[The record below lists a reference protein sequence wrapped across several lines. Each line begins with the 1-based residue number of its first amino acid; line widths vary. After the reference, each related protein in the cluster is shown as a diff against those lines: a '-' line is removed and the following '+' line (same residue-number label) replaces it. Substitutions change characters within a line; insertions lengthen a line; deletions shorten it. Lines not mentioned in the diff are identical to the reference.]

1 MSLIEKILKGDHKA
15 TAKLI
20 SKIEDEPTSTLEE
33 IKVLEERIVPV
44 HTLGITGPPG
54 VGKSTL
60 IARLIEHYRK
70 KNKKVGVLAIDPSSP
85 FTGGALLGDRIRM
98 QMHSP
103 DEGVFIRSMATRG
116 QLGGLSRATAN
127 AVKVLTGWGAEIV
140 IVETVGVGQDEV
152 EVMRVADTIVVVLRP
167 GLGDDIQMM
176 KAGILEIGDIFVINK
191 IDQEEAGHLERNLEL
206 VRPGRE
212 KKGWVPTI
220 IKTIAIKDSGIDELY
235 GKIEEHQKY
244 CEKSIEVERENED

>member
-1 MSLIEKILKGDHKA
+1 MGLIEKILQGDQKA
-15 TAKLI
+15 AAKLI
-20 SKIEDEPTSTLEE
+20 SKIEDEPTSALEE
-33 IKVLEERIVPV
+33 LKVLKERIVPV

-60 IARLIEHYRK
+60 IARLIERYRE

-116 QLGGLSRATAN
+116 QLGGLSRATAK
-127 AVKVLTGWGAEIV
+127 AVKVLTGWGADV
-140 IVETVGVGQDEV
+140 VVVETVGVGQDEV
-152 EVMRVADTIVVVLRP
+152 EVMRVADTIVVVLSP

-191 IDQEEAGHLERNLEL
+191 IDQGETGHLERNLEL

-212 KKGWVPTI
+212 REGWVPAI
-220 IKTIAIKDSGIDELY
+220 IKTIAVKGSGIDELHQ
-235 GKIEEHQKY
+235 KIEEHRKY
-244 CEKSIEVERENED
+244 CGKPREVERADED